1 MSHVTCTVLT
11 IWLARTTLHTPHSP
25 PIHRAR
31 SDPASGEVASLRR
44 ASLRPT
50 PQLERRPSAPQAK
63 PERFRRGLTAGDL
76 WAGKYDVGSAASPE
90 ALRQQLMA
98 LQKQP
103 AAIRALRD
111 AMLLEG
117 KVTQS

>member
-1 MSHVTCTVLT
+1 MEAEERLRLIC
-11 IWLARTTLHTPHSP
+11 A
-25 PIHRAR
+25 IHRRVPYRKGA
-31 SDPASGEVASLRR
+31 
-44 ASLRPT
+44 
-50 PQLERRPSAPQAK
+50 LERRPSQPQAK